1 MSGLSNLI
9 GKPLKHYARDMLTNQ
24 RYIIIS
30 LQNETDKETCSVVDM
45 DALETDIRSELTNYV
60 NSDECQRQMEIWKL
74 LDRKYFMSYPK
85 ATMLNV
91 LKQMRQIKVV
101 KSSQVAIQ
109 LPNDQTM
116 TPIELLNAIQQYE
129 NQKNAKVGSFN
140 MDNVSSN
147 VTNNIENK
155 NAEEILAIKED
166 VKSINEKIGSLT
178 SSIEELVAALRT
190 TTKAKK

>member
-147 VTNNIENK
+147 VSNNIENK

-166 VKSINEKIGSLT
+166 VKSINKKIGSLT